1 MVQKDNGIQ
10 KRRSF
15 ECDAKG
21 GISKPGKN
29 RATTD
34 TTTLSFQEL
43 RIHKT
48 LKNNYATTISMFTV
62 IHHATFHCIPHMYFH
77 LPQAKNAH
85 ASSLCFSFRQR
96 QQSHTSD
103 VTRDLNL
110 IDYRCFMEGRNQS
123 EKIYSKL
130 V

>member
-1 MVQKDNGIQ
+1 MVQKDNGIH

-48 LKNNYATTISMFTV
+48 LKNNYATTISMLTV
-62 IHHATFHCIPHMYFH
+62 IHHATFHCIPHMCSH

-85 ASSLCFSFRQR
+85 ASSPYFSFRQR
-96 QQSHTSD
+96 TKSH
-103 VTRDLNL
+103 
-110 IDYRCFMEGRNQS
+110 IRCYKRS
-123 EKIYSKL
+123 
-130 V
+130 